1 MKYVKKPIPIEA
13 IKYEDDGIL
22 SWLPET
28 IINKITP
35 EGISISTLEG
45 DMLCRKGDY
54 ILKGTH
60 GEYYPVKSEIFEE
73 TYEKADEPK
82 VSMDCCKAEPQQI
95 SFVQALEILDELL
108 HQMDEMPSRGSV
120 ELYDTY
126 ANMIKSIRKYQ
137 SAILLCLYDDDKI
150 L

>member
-35 EGISISTLEG
+35 EGIIISTLEG
-45 DMLCRKGDY
+45 DMLCRKGNY

-82 VSMDCCKAEPQQI
+82 VSMDCCKAEPQI
-95 SFVQALEILDELL
+95 PFVQALEILDELL
-108 HQMDEMPSRGSV
+108 DQMDKMPTRGST
-120 ELYDTY
+120 ELY
-126 ANMIKSIRKYQ
+126 ASHVGMIRSIRKYQ
-137 SAILLCLYDDDKI
+137 SAILLCLYDDDMI